1 MGVVFLAYAS
11 LPSGAVYAFAWFNFF
26 MHTYIVVF
34 IGISNGIHTFI
45 PWNAMCVALSA
56 LLFGQE
62 QLGEVSAA
70 SHLQPHHFILL
81 ILLHAPPILQLFG
94 KNEFG
99 TLSHSWFVPSASGC
113 CFLFV
118 PSPFSTNIPSSENG
132 MPIMRLRDARL
143 RSDAAAHLSCVTI
156 DGEALFGAKADI
168 VRWRQL
174 VQECSLIDGD
184 WVIALVSSLLY
195 QLMLVIRLTSASAF
209 A

>member
-34 IGISNGIHTFI
+34 IGISNGIHTFV

-56 LLFGQE
+56 LIFGQE

-94 KNEFG
+94 KIEFG
-99 TLSHSWFVPSASGC
+99 TLSHS
-113 CFLFV
+113 
-118 PSPFSTNIPSSENG
+118 
-132 MPIMRLRDARL
+132 ARE
-143 RSDAAAHLSCVTI
+143 S
-156 DGEALFGAKADI
+156 
-168 VRWRQL
+168 
-174 VQECSLIDGD
+174 
-184 WVIALVSSLLY
+184 Y
-195 QLMLVIRLTSASAF
+195 QSTSAASSGRRGDDGWNDAGI
-209 A
+209 